1 MAWGVSGI
9 KGVSWK
15 SSQGTS
21 VSLVRAGSDEL
32 ISSKNWGGWEE
43 NALSFGGVAVPS
55 NVDFKAKARKVT
67 VYKGKSF
74 GQGIAGGKGERAI
87 ANI

>member
-9 KGVSWK
+9 EGVSWK

-21 VSLVRAGSDEL
+21 VPLVRAGSGES
-32 ISSKNWGGWEE
+32 ISSKNWGGEE

-55 NVDFKAKARKVT
+55 DVDSKTKGRKVT
-67 VYKGKSF
+67 VDEGKSF
-74 GQGIAGGKGERAI
+74 GQGIAGGKGEGAI
-87 ANI
+87 IDI